1 MFFHKITIHK
11 LFGLVFRICKIAQF
25 HFFRGVTITIVQ
37 LHVFGSISAVTF
49 IIVLTVSLIPIQS
62 PPTELAASWEFHV
75 KPSASL
81 DAATGTALLFVNDE
95 VLAAIWLVLV

>member
-25 HFFRGVTITIVQ
+25 HFFRGVTIIIVQ

-49 IIVLTVSLIPIQS
+49 IIVLIVSLDNS
-62 PPTELAASWEFHV
+62 TEVPFFDHTEPDCVSWNSGSVAFHV
-75 KPSASL
+75 P
-81 DAATGTALLFVNDE
+81 
-95 VLAAIWLVLV
+95 